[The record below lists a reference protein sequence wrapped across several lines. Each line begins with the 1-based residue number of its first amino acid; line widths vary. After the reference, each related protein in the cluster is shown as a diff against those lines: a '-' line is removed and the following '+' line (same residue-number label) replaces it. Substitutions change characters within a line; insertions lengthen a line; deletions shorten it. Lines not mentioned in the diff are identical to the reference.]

1 MQTMTFASAST
12 TLSDYNV
19 VEVSGSPSIRG
30 GSQML
35 RLTGYAAASGAA
47 DTATIELA
55 LIVDGAR
62 VAYFPATATTVAQ
75 QEGSNFLCTI
85 VFDEGSSSK
94 FDLLG
99 CDNYSIDQVVG
110 TIAPDSKAVWMIGA
124 AAFSGI
130 TSITLGLSVS
140 QSV

>member
-1 MQTMTFASAST
+1 MQTFTFASASSS
-12 TLSDYNV
+12 LADYNV
-19 VEVSGSPSIRG
+19 VEVSGSPTNRV
-30 GSQML
+30 GSQVI
-35 RLTGYAAASGAA
+35 RLTGYAAASIAG

-55 LIVDGAR
+55 LVIGGER

-99 CDNYSIDQVVG
+99 CDNYSIDEIKSSAG
-110 TIAPDSKAVWMIGA
+110 AKGKAFWMIGA
-124 AAFSGI
+124 PAFSGI
-130 TSITLGLSVS
+130 TSITLGLSSSSKV
-140 QSV
+140 